1 MPDLEQVLEKCVAEI
16 ERGEATLDECLMRY
30 PEHQLELGPHLLA
43 INRLKRARAIQ
54 PAPAFR
60 MEARAELMA
69 HMRAHPRR
77 KPHASRMSLVF
88 PTFRFAFAL
97 AAIVL
102 VVLLSGTALAQ
113 AALPGDMLYTWKLAS
128 EQVWRGFATDSLA
141 ADLALAAR
149 RAEEL
154 QRVSGD
160 PFAER
165 VALENYQASLIVLSK
180 YSDANSQTIIRN
192 VLIKQKQDL
201 EQAGVVVPLLDEFL
215 PEMPSIPT
223 PVPTLPA
230 IVPAPNTSTPYPT
243 LTVAPTLQPTIALP
257 TRPAPTATIQAL
269 PTALPIAPLQSTT
282 IPVPPVAP
290 TAASLPPLPST
301 PVPLPSLPLPVP
313 TIPGLP

>member
-30 PEHQLELGPHLLA
+30 PEHQLELGPLLLA
-43 INRLKRARAIQ
+43 INRLECARAIQ

-60 MEARAELMA
+60 MQARVELMA

-77 KPHASRMSLVF
+77 KPQASHMSVML

-97 AAIVL
+97 GAMML
-102 VVLLSGTALAQ
+102 VVLLSGIALAQ
-113 AALPGDMLYTWKLAS
+113 AALPGDALYTWKLAS
-128 EQVWRGFATDSLA
+128 EQVWRGFATDPLA

-149 RAEEL
+149 RADEL
-154 QRVSGD
+154 QRVSGN
-160 PFAER
+160 PIAER
-165 VALENYQASLIVLSK
+165 VALEKYQASLTELSK
-180 YSDANSQTIIRN
+180 YADSNSQAIIRE
-192 VLIKQKQDL
+192 VLTKQKQDL
-201 EQAGVVVPLLDEFL
+201 ELAGVVVPFLNEFL
-215 PEMPSIPT
+215 PETPLIPLL
-223 PVPTLPA
+223 VPTLPA
-230 IVPAPNTSTPYPT
+230 VVPMPNTSTPFPT
-243 LTVAPTLQPTIALP
+243 LSVAPTLQPTITLP